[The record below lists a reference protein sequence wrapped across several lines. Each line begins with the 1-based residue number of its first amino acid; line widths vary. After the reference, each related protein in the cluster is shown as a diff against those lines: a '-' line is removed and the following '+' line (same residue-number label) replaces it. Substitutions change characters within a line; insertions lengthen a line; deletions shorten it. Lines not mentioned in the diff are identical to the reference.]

1 MLTALNSGSS
11 LIIKNVNINPSRM
24 GAVTIL
30 KKMGVK
36 IILKNK
42 KIFKGEKNADIKIQS
57 PKLLK
62 SINCPSKLNSG
73 AIDEFLII
81 FLAAAKA
88 KGISYFVR

>member
-1 MLTALNSGSS
+1 
-11 LIIKNVNINPSRM
+11 M

-30 KKMGVK
+30 KNGSQ

-62 SINCPSKLNSG
+62 SINCPSK
-73 AIDEFLII
+73 I
-81 FLAAAKA
+81 K
-88 KGISYFVR
+88 